1 MLSLKTFWFWIIRV
15 FTTNAQFEAK
25 IEKFIHDSNKRKNVT
40 NLSKDINIIV
50 VKQVTVDMLVVIT
63 VAGRLRNK

>member
-1 MLSLKTFWFWIIRV
+1 MTL
-15 FTTNAQFEAK
+15 FTTNARFKAE
-25 IEKFIHDSNKRKNVT
+25 IEKFIHDSINKRKNVT
-40 NLSKDINIIV
+40 NLSKDRNIIV

>member
-1 MLSLKTFWFWIIRV
+1 MTL
-15 FTTNAQFEAK
+15 FTTNARFEAE
-25 IEKFIHDSNKRKNVT
+25 IEKFIHDSINKRKNVT
-40 NLSKDINIIV
+40 NLSKDRNIIV